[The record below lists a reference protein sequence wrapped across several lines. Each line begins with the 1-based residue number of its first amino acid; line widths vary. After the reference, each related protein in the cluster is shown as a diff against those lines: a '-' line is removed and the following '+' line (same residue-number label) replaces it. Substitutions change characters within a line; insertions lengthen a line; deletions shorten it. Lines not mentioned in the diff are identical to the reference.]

1 MVGDLTGAEIFAKQ
15 FEICITIIHE
25 LAHAA
30 WVYLGRTNTTRLMIE
45 PYYQD
50 EPLIELGFSFTAQI
64 FGGSTRD
71 PSRMFRSRGGPGLP
85 PFVAFRENWFTED
98 SLQYGSNGGY
108 RRPSSGTQLPGK
120 FDPFTVKS
128 RLVIPTQFYGTI
140 MTQEMWDQKVRSYGL
155 KALEIGPLK
164 YGLRFDRGS
173 LERIMTTDP
182 ESNDLV
188 TTIKTFDG
196 ILHGSI
202 SIGDPVSVQQIVLA
216 ETIRLMKS
224 LRISEALSD
233 SNSVPS
239 SASSAQDDTRQDLT
253 FNPEDRIKT
262 VPEYPEIYIGSSQFT
277 QQCPRFEEIKAFLIA
292 NRAEQKLALDT
303 MGILPEGTFYR
314 YISRFKGITVT
325 QRELKAFLSQCFEKK
340 ELFIWDPFPSPGMV
354 MRVAAGWPDTPLYTK
369 RRQLFNPFYQSDKRS
384 LNLLSRPLRDNVRV
398 RESLYVESGEMR
410 DMSYLGFGTILDT
423 SMIDTGSNLTIDDR
437 DYLLSD
443 LNRLQDLIIISAGAP
458 DGTGLSTFVLGPDHI
473 IRFTYPIEQ
482 YRDKYL
488 NAHMKESLARYKI
501 IETEWNVAWQAKLNK
516 GNSGGTPA
524 PLGQVMS

>member
-1 MVGDLTGAEIFAKQ
+1 
-15 FEICITIIHE
+15 
-25 LAHAA
+25 
-30 WVYLGRTNTTRLMIE
+30 
-45 PYYQD
+45 
-50 EPLIELGFSFTAQI
+50 
-64 FGGSTRD
+64 
-71 PSRMFRSRGGPGLP
+71 
-85 PFVAFRENWFTED
+85 
-98 SLQYGSNGGY
+98 
-108 RRPSSGTQLPGK
+108 
-120 FDPFTVKS
+120 
-128 RLVIPTQFYGTI
+128 
-140 MTQEMWDQKVRSYGL
+140 MTQEMWAQKVRSYGL

-188 TTIKTFDG
+188 TTIKTYDG

-233 SNSVPS
+233 SNLVPS
-239 SASSAQDDTRQDLT
+239 STSSAQDDTRQDLT

-314 YISRFKGITVT
+314 YISRFKGITIT

-369 RRQLFNPFYQSDKRS
+369 RRQLFNPFYQIDKRS
-384 LNLLSRPLRDNVRV
+384 LNLLSCALRDNVRV

-410 DMSYLGFGTILDT
+410 DMSYHGFGTILDT

-443 LNRLQDLIIISAGAP
+443 LNRLKDLIIISAGAP

-488 NAHMKESLARYKI
+488 TAHMKESLARYKI
-501 IETEWNVAWQAKLNK
+501 IETEWNVAWQSKLNK